1 MSVQGPVLDRA
12 LLDELTQPGFRL
24 PRLINWLMT
33 EVWTMDRY
41 RAVGQKPAEY
51 LLQGETLVH
60 HRETLLTLAGESLYD
75 ELAAA
80 PPPNRSI
87 RAFLDQYPGASVVI
101 LDGCSIRELP
111 RLAELAAASGRP
123 ILEQS
128 YGFAAVPSETEIFI
142 GQRMGLGLPP
152 ISPSDLPGR
161 RELREQ
167 GIQAHWIRQPT
178 DQIRI
183 PEGTETVLLW
193 MRFPD
198 MRFMDTLAATAALF
212 DSIWDML
219 QTVWIRTVQKLPQAR
234 PVLVTSDHGYIF
246 LGPGLSEPRLNG
258 VDRPLEGRRYREF
271 SSAEELPEKRP
282 GLWIDPARRLAV
294 IAGRVHNRP
303 QATSPSNSI
312 YRHGG
317 LSLMEM
323 LTPWLVLGP
332 KETQHETK
340 NRHAN

>member
-1 MSVQGPVLDRA
+1 MSAQSPVLDRR
-12 LLDELTQPGFRL
+12 LLDELTQPGPRL

-33 EVWTMDRY
+33 EVWTMERY
-41 RAVGQKPAEY
+41 RAVEQKPAEY
-51 LLQGETLVH
+51 LVQGETLVH

-80 PPPNRSI
+80 PPVNLSI
-87 RAFLDQYPGASVVI
+87 PAFLHQYPGASVVI

-111 RLAELAAASGRP
+111 RLVELAADSGRP

-128 YGFAAVPSETEIFI
+128 YGFAAVPSETEPFI
-142 GQRMGLGLPP
+142 SQRMGLGLPS
-152 ISPSDLPGR
+152 ISPSGLHGR

-167 GIQAHWIRQPT
+167 GIQAYWIRQPT
-178 DQIRI
+178 EQIRI
-183 PEGTETVLLW
+183 EEGSETVLLW

-198 MRFMDTLAATAALF
+198 MRFMDTHAATPALF

-219 QTVWIRTVQKLPQAR
+219 QTVWMRTVQKVPQAR

-246 LGPGLSEPRLNG
+246 LGPGLSEPRLIG
-258 VDRPLEGRRYREF
+258 VDRPLEGKRYREF
-271 SSAEELPEKRP
+271 TSLEELPEKKP

-294 IAGRVHNRP
+294 VAGRVHNRP
-303 QATSPSNSI
+303 QAPSPSNSM

-332 KETQHETK
+332 KEKGT
-340 NRHAN
+340 

>member
-1 MSVQGPVLDRA
+1 MSPRSDTLNRTI
-12 LLDELTQPGFRL
+12 LDELTQPGFRL
-24 PRLINWLMT
+24 PRLMNWLMT

-41 RAVGQKPAEY
+41 RSVGGKPADY
-51 LLQGETLVH
+51 LLEGEALVH
-60 HRETLLTLAGESLYD
+60 HRETLLTLAAESLYD
-75 ELAAA
+75 ELAAT
-80 PPPNRSI
+80 PQTNRSI

-111 RLAELAAASGRP
+111 RLVELAAASGRP
-123 ILEQS
+123 ILEQD
-128 YGFAAVPSETEIFI
+128 YGFAAVPSETEMFI
-142 GQRMGLGLPP
+142 AQRMGLGLPA

-167 GIQAHWIRQPT
+167 DIRAYWFRQPT
-178 DQIRI
+178 EQIRI
-183 PEGTETVLLW
+183 EEGPEALLLW

-198 MRFMDTLAATAALF
+198 MRFMDTHAASAALF

-219 QTVWIRTVQKLPQAR
+219 ETVWMGTVQKVPQSR

-258 VDRPLEGRRYREF
+258 IDRPLEGKRYREF
-271 SSAEELPEKRP
+271 SPSEELPPRKP
-282 GLWIDPARRLAV
+282 GLWIDSARRLAV

-303 QATSPSNSI
+303 QAPSPSNSL

-332 KETQHETK
+332 KE
-340 NRHAN
+340 

>member
-1 MSVQGPVLDRA
+1 MSPRSDTLNRTI
-12 LLDELTQPGFRL
+12 LDELTQPGFRL
-24 PRLINWLMT
+24 PRLMNWLMT

-41 RAVGQKPAEY
+41 RSVGGKPADY
-51 LLQGETLVH
+51 LLQGESLVH

-80 PPPNRSI
+80 PPTNRSI
-87 RAFLDQYPGASVVI
+87 SAFFDENPGGSVVI

-111 RLAELAAASGRP
+111 RLVELAAASGRP

-128 YGFAAVPSETEIFI
+128 FGIAAVPSETEVFI
-142 GQRMGLGLPP
+142 AQRMGLGLPS
-152 ISPSDLPGR
+152 ISPSNLPGR
-161 RELREQ
+161 RELRDQ
-167 GIQAHWIRQPT
+167 GIRAYWFRQPT
-178 DQIRI
+178 EQIKI
-183 PEGTETVLLW
+183 EEGQEALLLW

-198 MRFMDTLAATAALF
+198 MRFMDTHAATAALF

-219 QTVWIRTVQKLPQAR
+219 ETVWMRTVQKVPQSR

-258 VDRPLEGRRYREF
+258 VDRSLEGKRYREF
-271 SSAEELPEKRP
+271 PANEELPYRKP
-282 GLWIDPARRLAV
+282 GLWIDPIRRLAV
-294 IAGRVHNRP
+294 VAGRVHNRP
-303 QATSPSNSI
+303 QAPSPSNSL

-332 KETQHETK
+332 KE
-340 NRHAN
+340 

>member
-1 MSVQGPVLDRA
+1 MSPQSDTLNRTI
-12 LLDELTQPGFRL
+12 LDELTQPGFRL
-24 PRLINWLMT
+24 PYLMNWLMT

-41 RAVGQKPAEY
+41 RSVGGKPADY
-51 LLQGETLVH
+51 LLQGESLVH

-80 PPPNRSI
+80 PPTNRSI
-87 RAFLDQYPGASVVI
+87 RAFFDENPGGSVVI

-111 RLAELAAASGRP
+111 RLVELAAASGRP

-128 YGFAAVPSETEIFI
+128 FGFAAVPSETEVFI
-142 GQRMGLGLPP
+142 TQRMGLGLPS
-152 ISPSDLPGR
+152 ISPSNLPGR
-161 RELREQ
+161 RELRDQ
-167 GIQAHWIRQPT
+167 GIRAYWFRQPT
-178 DQIRI
+178 EQIKI
-183 PEGTETVLLW
+183 EEGQEALLLW

-198 MRFMDTLAATAALF
+198 MRFMDTHAATAALF

-219 QTVWIRTVQKLPQAR
+219 ETVWMRTVQKVPQSR

-258 VDRPLEGRRYREF
+258 VDRSLEGKRYREF
-271 SSAEELPEKRP
+271 PANEELPYKKP
-282 GLWIDPARRLAV
+282 GLWIDPIRRLAV
-294 IAGRVHNRP
+294 VAGRVHNRP
-303 QATSPSNSI
+303 QAPSPSNSL

-332 KETQHETK
+332 KE
-340 NRHAN
+340 